1 MNIEEASKLLGFSQW
16 TIRRRIK
23 NGILDAKM
31 VGGRYNISEESVAA
45 YAQARQNEQMLPNPA
60 NALMMEFQRQI
71 DRLEKENDQ
80 LRKELSDVRER
91 SDMIIMQLTHQL
103 EQNQKLLEYHQNS
116 FWRRWFGRRRSTES
130 EHA

>member
-23 NGILDAKM
+23 DGILDAKL
-31 VGGRYNISEESVAA
+31 VGGRYNISEESVSA
-45 YAQARQNEQMLPNPA
+45 YAQARQNEQILPNPA